1 MSDPVKD
8 LIIRAAKTFAQA
20 FLAALAVGIVA
31 VDDFAGLQ
39 ALAIASAAA
48 ALSAVMNLIIGKK

>member
-1 MSDPVKD
+1 MKD
-8 LIIRAAKTFAQA
+8 LMVRAAKTWAQA
-20 FLAALAVGIVA
+20 FLASLAVGIVA

-48 ALSAVMNLIIGKK
+48 ALSAVMNLVIGKK

>member
-1 MSDPVKD
+1 MNDAMKD
-8 LIIRAAKTFAQA
+8 LLIRAAKTFAQS

>member
-1 MSDPVKD
+1 MSDPIKD
-8 LIIRAAKTFAQA
+8 LLIRAGKTFLQA
-20 FLAALAVGIVA
+20 FLGALAVGIVA

>member
-1 MSDPVKD
+1 MSDKTKD
-8 LIIRAAKTFAQA
+8 LIIRAVKTFAQA

-48 ALSAVMNLIIGKK
+48 ALSAAMNLVIGKK

>member
-8 LIIRAAKTFAQA
+8 LIIRAAKTFLQA
-20 FLAALAVGIVA
+20 FLASLAVGIVA

>member
-1 MSDPVKD
+1 MNDAVKD
-8 LIIRAAKTFAQA
+8 LIVRAVKTFAQA

-39 ALAIASAAA
+39 ALAVASLAAA
-48 ALSAVMNLIIGKK
+48 VSAVMNLIIGKK